1 MEKLLEIAKNVS
13 DQAEVYINDGAVNRV
28 TYVNGKLDDISSTFR
43 SGVSL
48 RLVKD
53 GKLGFAYTRNLV
65 NEQEFVEHA
74 VQSLK
79 GGAEA
84 GFELPLTSG
93 LPQPDAFDKS
103 IESVSSEKLADE
115 CEKVSAILEKETEA
129 ENSCSASTTIDKVR
143 VLNSAGTDVS
153 SQRSWY
159 GMYWRSI
166 FPGSAAGIGRSF
178 SGKSFMDVPPGL
190 LDESISFFKAA
201 LRDARPETGRMQ
213 ILWMPGSMYTLTWRL
228 MSGVSAKSI
237 FEGISPVASRKGEP
251 LLSDKI
257 TFYTDPLDETRPGA
271 RAFDDE
277 GVACNKTMIYDKGV
291 LKGFFN
297 DLYYAA
303 KTKAKPTGHG
313 FRTGMWSGDSV
324 TQKPGP
330 NLTNMRMATG
340 DQGLKSIIG
349 SISKGIIVEGVLG
362 AHSGN
367 IPNGDY
373 SVGINSGLYVE
384 NGEILGRVK
393 DVMIAGNVYETLSSV
408 TAVGDTL
415 YPSAG
420 GYFPVVLC
428 DNVSVSA

>member
-1 MEKLLEIAKNVS
+1 
-13 DQAEVYINDGAVNRV
+13 
-28 TYVNGKLDDISSTFR
+28 
-43 SGVSL
+43 
-48 RLVKD
+48 
-53 GKLGFAYTRNLV
+53 
-65 NEQEFVEHA
+65 
-74 VQSLK
+74 
-79 GGAEA
+79 
-84 GFELPLTSG
+84 
-93 LPQPDAFDKS
+93 
-103 IESVSSEKLADE
+103 
-115 CEKVSAILEKETEA
+115 
-129 ENSCSASTTIDKVR
+129 
-143 VLNSAGTDVS
+143 
-153 SQRSWY
+153 
-159 GMYWRSI
+159 
-166 FPGSAAGIGRSF
+166 
-178 SGKSFMDVPPGL
+178 
-190 LDESISFFKAA
+190 
-201 LRDARPETGRMQ
+201 
-213 ILWMPGSMYTLTWRL
+213 
-228 MSGVSAKSI
+228 
-237 FEGISPVASRKGEP
+237 
-251 LLSDKI
+251 
-257 TFYTDPLDETRPGA
+257 
-271 RAFDDE
+271 
-277 GVACNKTMIYDKGV
+277 V